1 MESNPGDGKACKLKA
16 FVALPEALLMP
27 EKISVTVTD
36 LRRTTNISL
45 FPDGGIKRQHSCLNS
60 TDLPWSCSQWHN
72 VWWNFYEKW
81 DCMIPTPFH
90 FSRIIK
96 YKQIHLWVWIKM
108 THYKKYEVYK
118 LPITA
123 CINQLADIILKTAP
137 ACRHYEKLKPQS
149 NLSLVNYK
157 RNHHK

>member
-60 TDLPWSCSQWHN
+60 RDLPWHN

-108 THYKKYEVYK
+108 THYKKYKVYK

-123 CINQLADIILKTAP
+123 S
-137 ACRHYEKLKPQS
+137 ACRYHFKNCTSMQTLWKIETAIQS
-149 NLSLVNYK
+149 IISQLQKKSS
-157 RNHHK
+157 

>member
-96 YKQIHLWVWIKM
+96 YKQIHLWVWIKW
-108 THYKKYEVYK
+108 
-118 LPITA
+118 L
-123 CINQLADIILKTAP
+123 IIKNTKSTNFQSLHAS
-137 ACRHYEKLKPQS
+137 ACRYHFKNCTSMQTLWKIETTIQS
-149 NLSLVNYK
+149 IISQLQKKSS
-157 RNHHK
+157 

>member
-27 EKISVTVTD
+27 EKISLTVTD

-45 FPDGGIKRQHSCLNS
+45 FPDRGIKRQQSCLNS

-72 VWWNFYEKW
+72 VWWNFYEIW

-108 THYKKYEVYK
+108 THYKKYEVYTNFQS
-118 LPITA
+118 LHA
-123 CINQLADIILKTAP
+123 S
-137 ACRHYEKLKPQS
+137 ACRYHFKNCTSMQTLWKIETAIQS
-149 NLSLVNYK
+149 IISQLQKKSS
-157 RNHHK
+157 